1 MTFCFRFVK
10 LASIPIERDAVDHWR
25 LPSSWDGGTSVR
37 VNVLKKFVYGPTP
50 YSISLQKNL
59 FEWPST
65 STSCNSSKG
74 TAAISNSK
82 GDTNTRCR
90 LVFAPPIWVGKVWK
104 FRSKMI
110 LKKLYTKNEGKE
122 NTFFKKNS
130 SRGCSGT
137 FVVSDSW
144 SRLNCRS
151 IAVLQTTEETSNRLQ
166 ATDPRG
172 IHIKNTY

>member
-1 MTFCFRFVK
+1 MIFCFRFVK
-10 LASIPIERDAVDHWR
+10 LASIPIEWDAADHWR

-50 YSISLQKNL
+50 YSSSLQKTL

-82 GDTNTRCR
+82 GDTNTRCC
-90 LVFAPPIWVGKVWK
+90 LAFAYPICARKVWK
-104 FRSKMI
+104 LPSKMV
-110 LKKLYTKNEGKE
+110 LKNEYAKKRE
-122 NTFFKKNS
+122 KKNTFFRHNS
-130 SRGCSGT
+130 SRRWAGT

-144 SRLNCRS
+144 IRLNCRS
-151 IAVLQTTEETSNRLQ
+151 TAVLQSTRDVQ
-166 ATDPRG
+166 
-172 IHIKNTY
+172 